1 MNTSLLY
8 HSFLELETLAAP
20 PPPLFRE
27 IFPLPA
33 KKMFHVKRLRRRFF
47 GGLRPPGGVSRE
59 TERGVAPA
67 ARLLKQSFRPP

>member
-47 GGLRPPGGVSRE
+47 GGLRPRGCLFHVKRNGGLHLR
-59 TERGVAPA
+59 RG
-67 ARLLKQSFRPP
+67 LLF